1 MVNQTLSSEAA
12 TPLAMDALLKRA
24 LLVDAIG
31 CSASVVLTLAAASW
45 LSPHLGL
52 PVALL
57 NGAGLVLIPFVALL
71 AVTVFKR
78 RPPAPLVGLVIGFN
92 LAWVVASVGL
102 LISGVVAPTAL
113 GMVVV
118 AGQAAAVLGIAVLQY
133 LGWQRR
139 D

>member
-1 MVNQTLSSEAA
+1 MVDQTLSSEAA
-12 TPLAMDALLKRA
+12 TPLAMDTLLKRA

-31 CSASVVLTLAAASW
+31 CSASVVLTLAASW
-45 LSPHLGL
+45 LNPHLGL

-71 AVTVFKR
+71 AVTVSKP
-78 RPPAPLVGLVIGFN
+78 RPPAPLVGLVIIFN
-92 LAWVVASVGL
+92 LGWVVASVGL
-102 LISGVVAPTAL
+102 QVSGVVAPTAL
-113 GMVVV
+113 GMVVA